1 MCCCALRDPA
11 RPQVFVRVRPPSES
25 ESSRNAESV
34 VSVPTTD
41 TVVLSGG
48 SEPKPFTFDYAADG
62 STTQDE
68 MFQMIGKP
76 FTDSCLAGYN
86 GSIFAYGQTGS
97 GKTFTMQ
104 GPELDVA
111 ESGSAQRGLI
121 PRALEYLSPPS
132 RTNWTRLVPPSVLTG
147 HVSSLLRYLFDKI
160 AQKTAGGKVLRRRP
174 QD

>member
-1 MCCCALRDPA
+1 MLQAPEQAIPAPTLRWIPNQEQERNVLWSLSALKDPA

-121 PRALEYLSPPS
+121 PRALEYL
-132 RTNWTRLVPPSVLTG
+132 
-147 HVSSLLRYLFDKI
+147 FDKI

-174 QD
+174 HD

>member
-1 MCCCALRDPA
+1 MSTILVWQARVAKRSAAEESPALPLRIEC
-11 RPQVFVRVRPPSES
+11 PS
-25 ESSRNAESV
+25 AA
-34 VSVPTTD
+34 
-41 TVVLSGG
+41 SGEMD
-48 SEPKPFTFDYAADG
+48 SIAADG
-62 STTQDE
+62 STAQDE

-121 PRALEYLSPPS
+121 PRALEYL
-132 RTNWTRLVPPSVLTG
+132 
-147 HVSSLLRYLFDKI
+147 FDKI

-174 QD
+174 HD